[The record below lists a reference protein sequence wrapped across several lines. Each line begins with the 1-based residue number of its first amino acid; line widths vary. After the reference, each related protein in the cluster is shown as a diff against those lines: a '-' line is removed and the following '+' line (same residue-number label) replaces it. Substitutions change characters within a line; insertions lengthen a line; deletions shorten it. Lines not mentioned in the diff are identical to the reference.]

1 MNRLSRTKEVLL
13 LSTTLLATMVISGC
27 SANTTPGPTD
37 ATHTRSTVTAPVT
50 TTVTE
55 PDGSTHEEI
64 EYPEED
70 PSTEQVAAMADETVT
85 YDEYKAA
92 WTRFVSCVSKAGF
105 TIVTKGET
113 DQIVDAEI
121 PDEAVKDG
129 ADSRCYTRELAQVD
143 EWWQLYRQAVK
154 EAPQVAACLQAR
166 GVTPEEL
173 PAGATINQQ
182 FDAWRAQLDAA
193 GSELD
198 ECVGED
204 G

>member
-1 MNRLSRTKEVLL
+1 MLIAAS
-13 LSTTLLATMVISGC
+13 LATAIVISGC
-27 SANTTPGPTD
+27 SASTTPRPTD

-50 TTVTE
+50 TTVTA

-70 PSTEQVAAMADETVT
+70 PSAEQVAAMADETVT

-92 WTRFVSCVSKAGF
+92 FTRYVSCVSKAGF
-105 TIVTKGET
+105 TITVKGET

-129 ADSRCYTRELAQVD
+129 ADSRCYTREFRQVD
-143 EWWQLYRQAVK
+143 MWWQLYRQAVK
-154 EAPQVAACLQAR
+154 QAPQVAACLQAR
-166 GVTPEEL
+166 GITPEEL

-182 FDAWRAQLDAA
+182 FNAWTAQLEKS

-198 ECVGED
+198 ECVGE

>member
-13 LSTTLLATMVISGC
+13 LSTTLLAIMVISGC
-27 SANTTPGPTD
+27 SASTAPGPTD
-37 ATHTRSTVTAPVT
+37 ATHTKSTVTAPVT
-50 TTVTE
+50 KTVTA
-55 PDGSTHEEI
+55 PDGSTHQEV

-70 PSTEQVAAMADETVT
+70 PSAEQVAAMADETVT

-92 WTRFVSCVSKAGF
+92 WTRYASCAAKAGF
-105 TIVTKGET
+105 TIIIRGET
-113 DQIVDAEI
+113 DQIVDAAI

-129 ADSRCYTRELAQVD
+129 ADSRCYTRELRQVD
-143 EWWQLYRQAVK
+143 MWWQLYRQAVK
-154 EAPQVAACLQAR
+154 QAPQVAACLQAR
-166 GVTPEEL
+166 GITPEEL

-182 FDAWRAQLDAA
+182 FNAWTAQLEKS

-198 ECVGED
+198 ECVGE